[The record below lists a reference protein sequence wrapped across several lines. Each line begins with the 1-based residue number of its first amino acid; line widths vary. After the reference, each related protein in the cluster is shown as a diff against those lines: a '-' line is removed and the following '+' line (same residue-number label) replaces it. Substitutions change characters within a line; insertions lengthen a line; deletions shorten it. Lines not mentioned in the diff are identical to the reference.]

1 MMATI
6 NLLLVDDEE
15 EFITTLAERLQLRN
29 LPSRYALNGDQAL
42 QLVAASV
49 PDVIVLDLKMPG
61 LDGLEVLR
69 RVKKEYPQVEVI
81 ILTGHGAEKDEDEA
95 RRLGAFE
102 YLKKPVEITE
112 LTQLIQQAYQYKSS
126 MSQ

>member
-1 MMATI
+1 MATI
-6 NLLLVDDEE
+6 NILLVDDEE

-29 LPSRYALNGDQAL
+29 LPARYALDGDQAL
-42 QLVAASV
+42 QLVAASP

-69 RVKKEYPQVEVI
+69 RVKKDYPQVEVI

-102 YLKKPVEITE
+102 YLKKPVEIAE
-112 LTQLIQQAYQYKSS
+112 LTQLIQQAYQYKTS
-126 MSQ
+126 MGQ

>member
-1 MMATI
+1 MATI

-42 QLVAASV
+42 QLVAASA

-102 YLKKPVEITE
+102 YLKKPVEIAE
-112 LTQLIQQAYQYKSS
+112 LTLLIQQAFQFKIS
-126 MSQ
+126 MGQ

>member
-1 MMATI
+1 MAAI
-6 NLLLVDDEE
+6 NILLVDDEE

-29 LPSRYALNGDQAL
+29 LPSRCALDGAQAL
-42 QLVAASV
+42 QLVAASP
-49 PDVIVLDLKMPG
+49 PDVIILDLKMPG
-61 LDGLEVLR
+61 IDGLEVLR

-102 YLKKPVEITE
+102 YLKKPVEIAE
-112 LTQLIQQAYQYKSS
+112 LTQLIQQAYQYKIS

>member
-1 MMATI
+1 MATI
-6 NLLLVDDEE
+6 NILLVDDEE

-29 LPSRYALNGDQAL
+29 LPARYALDGDQAL
-42 QLVAASV
+42 QLVAASP

-69 RVKKEYPQVEVI
+69 RVKKEYPEVAVI

-102 YLKKPVEITE
+102 YLKKPVEIAE
-112 LTQLIQQAYQYKSS
+112 LTQLIQQAYQYKIS
-126 MSQ
+126 MSQS